1 MPAAM
6 PLMVRSAP
14 RRNSLRLYVRP
25 SPSLRRPV
33 RRRALAG
40 ALGTGQCA
48 AASCRAVGSVV
59 GVVAA
64 SQRAV
69 GVRVVE
75 EGLGG
80 QLGSLVVGISGGAS
94 GSGRAAAPGSSALR
108 RVVRWKDS
116 AIVSCRFDDSAVA
129 VVAA

>member
-1 MPAAM
+1 MGVGVGATLLSAAW
-6 PLMVRSAP
+6 PL
-14 RRNSLRLYVRP
+14 LLLHP

-48 AASCRAVGSVV
+48 AASCRVVGSVI

-69 GVRVVE
+69 EAQVEGRGSGWSAVVI
-75 EGLGG
+75 GT
-80 QLGSLVVGISGGAS
+80 SGGAS

-116 AIVSCRFDDSAVA
+116 ATVSCRFDDSTVA

>member
-1 MPAAM
+1 MGATLLSAAW
-6 PLMVRSAP
+6 
-14 RRNSLRLYVRP
+14 SLLLLHP

-69 GVRVVE
+69 EARVVGG
-75 EGLGG
+75 GLGG
-80 QLGSLVVGISGGAS
+80 QLGSS
-94 GSGRAAAPGSSALR
+94 GSAAGHLAAVGRQRLGRRLCVASCAGKTRPPLAAAST
-108 RVVRWKDS
+108 VRP
-116 AIVSCRFDDSAVA
+116 
-129 VVAA
+129 